1 MVWLLYVSRLSS
13 SQGCFV
19 FAYTGSIHAAEVAAI
34 NARREKRTLLAD
46 RHLGEAVVAECV
58 KHFVGNTSL
67 ETFDRFR
74 YKKKDLREFGGD
86 QREVSK
92 KASVVSK

>member
-1 MVWLLYVSRLSS
+1 MVVSGRPFFS
-13 SQGCFV
+13 
-19 FAYTGSIHAAEVAAI
+19 
-34 NARREKRTLLAD
+34 TLLAD

-74 YKKKDLREFGGD
+74 YKKRIYVNLVVISEKCLFFPSFGCLLLLGCD
-86 QREVSK
+86 CMPTTIEC
-92 KASVVSK
+92 

>member
-1 MVWLLYVSRLSS
+1 M
-13 SQGCFV
+13 
-19 FAYTGSIHAAEVAAI
+19 
-34 NARREKRTLLAD
+34 TLLAD

-74 YKKKDLREFGGD
+74 YKKRIYVNLVVISEKCRKNQQLCADFVPVGDTRRTVVTLRTLSLLRESMVLTGG
-86 QREVSK
+86 
-92 KASVVSK
+92 